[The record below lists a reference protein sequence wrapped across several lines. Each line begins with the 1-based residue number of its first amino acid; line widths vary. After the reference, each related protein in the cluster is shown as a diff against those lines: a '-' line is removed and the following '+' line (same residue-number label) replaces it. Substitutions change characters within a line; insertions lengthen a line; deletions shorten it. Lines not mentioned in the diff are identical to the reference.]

1 MDDYVSKSKYGS
13 DIFVNTALID
23 MHAKCGSVEF
33 ACRVFDRNSVKDVAM
48 WSAIM
53 IMGYGLHGQG

>member
-1 MDDYVSKSKYGS
+1 MFIGTK
-13 DIFVNTALID
+13 IFVNTALID